1 MTMFIGDMPAITDAD
16 LQTLLA
22 KARRLGRIGD
32 NRQKAAAAELLP
44 AVQEL
49 IDARRTMQRD
59 LIEARKA
66 AARRALH

>member
-1 MTMFIGDMPAITDAD
+1 MTMFIGNMPAITDAD
-16 LQTLLA
+16 LLTLLA
-22 KARRLGRIGD
+22 KARRLGRMGD

-59 LIEARKA
+59 VIEARKA